1 MHKPVNLSKI
11 RRELDLLQID
21 LIDELAET
29 IRIRA
34 TGTCQV
40 DTAKAV
46 GKYLIMHQHDDHPL
60 QAIVLDRALA
70 NICTSE

>member
-46 GKYLIMHQHDDHPL
+46 G
-60 QAIVLDRALA
+60 
-70 NICTSE
+70 NI